1 MLRKHNPG
9 AIAAAFS
16 RYSLGVEAPAQARW
30 LYVSGQVGVELDGA
44 FADGPEA
51 QMEAAW
57 RNVLAILESAGMG
70 PGDLV
75 KVTAYLTRAEDI
87 GLYREV
93 RDRMLAG
100 AEPASTLIVIT
111 ALAHPDWLVEI
122 EAVAAAGGPI
132 QSQSRRFRRGRPRR
146 LGMSFLVARLA
157 VGMYYLTS

>member
-16 RYSLGVEAPAQARW
+16 SYSLGVEASAQARW
-30 LYVSGQVGVELDGA
+30 LYVSGQVGVAPDGA
-44 FADGPEA
+44 VAVGPEA
-51 QMEAAW
+51 QMETAW

-75 KVTAYLTRAEDI
+75 KVNAYLTRAEDT

-122 EAVAAAGGPI
+122 EAVAASA
-132 QSQSRRFRRGRPRR
+132 
-146 LGMSFLVARLA
+146 
-157 VGMYYLTS
+157 

>member
-16 RYSLGVEAPAQARW
+16 RYSLGVEAPAAAHW
-30 LYVSGQVGVELDGA
+30 LYVSGQVGVEPDGA
-44 FADGPEA
+44 FANGPEA

-75 KVTAYLTRAEDI
+75 KVNAYLTRAEDT

-93 RDRMLAG
+93 RNRMLAG
-100 AEPASTLIVIT
+100 AEPASTLIVIS

-122 EAVAAAGGPI
+122 EAVAAA
-132 QSQSRRFRRGRPRR
+132 
-146 LGMSFLVARLA
+146 A
-157 VGMYYLTS
+157 

>member
-1 MLRKHNPG
+1 MLKKHNPG

-16 RYSLGVEAPAQARW
+16 RYSLGVEAPATARW
-30 LYVSGQVGVELDGA
+30 LYVSGQVGVAPDGA
-44 FADGPEA
+44 VADGSEA

-57 RNVLAILESAGMG
+57 RNVLAILDSAGMG

-75 KVTAYLTRAEDI
+75 KVTAYLTRAEDT

-100 AEPASTLIVIT
+100 AEPASTLVVIT

-122 EAVAAAGGPI
+122 EAVAAAG
-132 QSQSRRFRRGRPRR
+132 
-146 LGMSFLVARLA
+146 
-157 VGMYYLTS
+157 

>member
-1 MLRKHNPG
+1 MLRKHNPS

-16 RYSLGVEAPAQARW
+16 RYSLGVEAPATARW
-30 LYVSGQVGVELDGA
+30 LYVSGQVGVAPDGA

-70 PGDLV
+70 AGDLV
-75 KVTAYLTRAEDI
+75 KVTAYLTRAEDT

-100 AEPASTLIVIT
+100 AEPASTLLVIS

-122 EAVAAAGGPI
+122 EAVAAAD
-132 QSQSRRFRRGRPRR
+132 
-146 LGMSFLVARLA
+146 
-157 VGMYYLTS
+157 

>member
-1 MLRKHNPG
+1 MLKKHNPG

-16 RYSLGVEAPAQARW
+16 RYSLGVEAPTTARW
-30 LYVSGQVGVELDGA
+30 LYVSGQVGVAPDGA
-44 FADGPEA
+44 VADGPEA

-57 RNVLAILESAGMG
+57 RNVLTILDAAGMG

-75 KVTAYLTRAEDI
+75 KVTVFLTRAEDV

-122 EAVAAAGGPI
+122 EAVAAAG
-132 QSQSRRFRRGRPRR
+132 
-146 LGMSFLVARLA
+146 
-157 VGMYYLTS
+157 

>member
-9 AIAAAFS
+9 AIAPAFS
-16 RYSLGVEAPAQARW
+16 RYSLGVEAPAAARW
-30 LYVSGQVGVELDGA
+30 LYVSGQVGVAPDGA

-51 QMEAAW
+51 QMETAW
-57 RNVLAILESAGMG
+57 RNVLAILDSAGMA

-75 KVTAYLTRAEDI
+75 KVNAYLTRAEDT
-87 GLYREV
+87 GLYRQV

-122 EAVAAAGGPI
+122 EAVAAA
-132 QSQSRRFRRGRPRR
+132 
-146 LGMSFLVARLA
+146 A
-157 VGMYYLTS
+157 

>member
-16 RYSLGVEAPAQARW
+16 RYSLGVEAPATARW
-30 LYVSGQVGVELDGA
+30 LYVSGQVGVAPDGA
-44 FADGPEA
+44 FANGPEA

-57 RNVLAILESAGMG
+57 RNVLAILDAAGMG

-75 KVTAYLTRAEDI
+75 KVTVFLTRAEDV

-100 AEPASTLIVIT
+100 AEPASTLIVIS

-122 EAVAAAGGPI
+122 EAVAAA
-132 QSQSRRFRRGRPRR
+132 
-146 LGMSFLVARLA
+146 A
-157 VGMYYLTS
+157 

>member
-1 MLRKHNPG
+1 MLRKHNPS

-16 RYSLGVEAPAQARW
+16 SYSLAVEAPAQARW
-30 LYVSGQVGVELDGA
+30 LYVSGQVGVAPDGA

-57 RNVLAILESAGMG
+57 RNVLAILDSAGMG

-75 KVTAYLTRAEDI
+75 KINAYLTRAEDT

-100 AEPASTLIVIT
+100 AEPASTLVVIT

-122 EAVAAAGGPI
+122 EAVAAAG
-132 QSQSRRFRRGRPRR
+132 
-146 LGMSFLVARLA
+146 
-157 VGMYYLTS
+157 

>member
-9 AIAAAFS
+9 AIAPACS
-16 RYSLGVEAPAQARW
+16 RYSLAVEAPGAARW
-30 LYVSGQVGVELDGA
+30 LFVSGQVGVAPDGA

-57 RNVLAILESAGMG
+57 RNVLAILDSAGMG

-75 KVTAYLTRAEDI
+75 KVNAYLTRAEDT

-93 RDRMLAG
+93 RGRMLAG
-100 AEPASTLIVIT
+100 AEPASTLIVIS

-122 EAVAAAGGPI
+122 EAVAAA
-132 QSQSRRFRRGRPRR
+132 
-146 LGMSFLVARLA
+146 A
-157 VGMYYLTS
+157 